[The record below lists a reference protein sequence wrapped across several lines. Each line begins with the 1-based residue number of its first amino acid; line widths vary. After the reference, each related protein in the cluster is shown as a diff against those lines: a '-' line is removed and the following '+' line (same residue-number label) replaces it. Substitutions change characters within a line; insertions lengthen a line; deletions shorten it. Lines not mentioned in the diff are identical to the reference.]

1 MMKYQGTYNVICR
14 VSLQNW
20 RTFFEFKLLLVVT
33 TAIQHSNLE
42 HQYQLS

>member
-1 MMKYQGTYNVICR
+1 LSNLNGNPIAIVALSTGWM
-14 VSLQNW
+14 
-20 RTFFEFKLLLVVT
+20 FFAFKLSLVAT